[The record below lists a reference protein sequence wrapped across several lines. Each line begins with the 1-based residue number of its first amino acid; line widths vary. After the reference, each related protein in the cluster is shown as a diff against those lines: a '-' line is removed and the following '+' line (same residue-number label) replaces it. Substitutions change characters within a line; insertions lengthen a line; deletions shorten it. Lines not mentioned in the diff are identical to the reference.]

1 MSPPGL
7 PQVAPPP
14 SKLLHPEEAKPPP
27 PGPPDGGGERYAND
41 LPTREPPAPEPERR
55 NYKAPPGPEQ
65 GYARPPQMKSP
76 PHQTPWQPQP
86 APRYKSPPEP
96 VWEPGQ
102 SQRGRSERAARG
114 VLQQAIFTR
123 TVQNRS
129 LLRSEEL
136 SLAFKPWPLAM
147 AVVGAMWQQGIE
159 VPQLA
164 LDSQR
169 SPLGPELVQ
178 SLRRGVQWEQALWLA
193 RGWPRGTTET
203 WFAAAGN
210 CAIARA
216 WQQAFY
222 GLGRLRHH
230 GLQLSTDAL
239 RQAFVLQRPLNPWKG
254 SLKLLRMIRTAGF
267 SGLFSVGFEL
277 PRRAFLRPSIIE
289 FNKIFLSCARFSWS
303 YTLYFLSLQRTE
315 ACEVDDASLSTALS
329 AFCLKFRPW
338 QYELSSDGGV
348 FDEKD
353 GAMRLMLRS
362 FQANARCSNLG
373 LRTLNSALGV
383 FAKRPLLWKKAMQM
397 AMAFE
402 RSPYVPDAPA
412 RQAIRV
418 ARARRTAAFRRLC
431 RITASWQEA
440 ISTLERLRSKSLP
453 VTVAELQ
460 EAVTACSDSSQW
472 EMALQVSQ
480 ELAAMVKGPFPGS
493 KFQPRHTAT
502 FLLFRPMQGLGRL
515 AHSDD
520 SPGPPAS
527 GSALLENSMY
537 QPVPTSEYFDG
548 MPSDEPRCWSTRG
561 GLFNLVVGL
570 VVCAN
575 AVLMAV
581 EADLGLLGPTGPT
594 WSGLET
600 DLDSAHAVRK
610 IQHGLESEIN
620 LQEKL
625 NATLHKSIAFNSEL
639 SLPAGAGPLRFAAYT
654 VCEYFF
660 VLFFLCEMLL
670 RLCDLGCRRY
680 LCRYAWM
687 PLDAAV
693 VLTGL
698 MDLSLPFFLD
708 AEVERMS
715 VLPFLRLLRVLRLL
729 KLFQVCHPL
738 RIIGR
743 GVLKAF
749 SVVILVGL
757 VVLVLNFGL
766 AIILTTLIG
775 QRSALAETNSAS
787 QEHIATVLGNIYPSG
802 IVVPMIVLYMMICCF
817 AVVGLITSV
826 ISDSFV
832 TAQQRDQK
840 AREAAKDMKRG
851 TASMELGRH
860 FIDYGR
866 TIPGFI
872 NRKELEAALQEPFV
886 SQVLNSMEAIA
897 CHFFTLCEEAS
908 FANRVQEGHMAEA
921 VTSLGGG
928 WRVSGFF
935 DVKHQVMGVK
945 NDVVLKAE
953 LAAKDGSFRCEAAD
967 QRRELQELDRKTKS
981 LQTEVSKEMSSLKN
995 ELSSVKAQIS
1005 KVLVKME
1012 EQANWL
1018 EQEKKERSA
1027 SIAEIHEK
1035 INILPAHGTALAG
1048 ITSKVELIESQVVA
1062 QSSLQGK
1069 IDPWRVG

>member
-1 MSPPGL
+1 
-7 PQVAPPP
+7 
-14 SKLLHPEEAKPPP
+14 
-27 PGPPDGGGERYAND
+27 
-41 LPTREPPAPEPERR
+41 
-55 NYKAPPGPEQ
+55 
-65 GYARPPQMKSP
+65 
-76 PHQTPWQPQP
+76 
-86 APRYKSPPEP
+86 
-96 VWEPGQ
+96 
-102 SQRGRSERAARG
+102 
-114 VLQQAIFTR
+114 
-123 TVQNRS
+123 
-129 LLRSEEL
+129 
-136 SLAFKPWPLAM
+136 
-147 AVVGAMWQQGIE
+147 
-159 VPQLA
+159 
-164 LDSQR
+164 
-169 SPLGPELVQ
+169 
-178 SLRRGVQWEQALWLA
+178 
-193 RGWPRGTTET
+193 
-203 WFAAAGN
+203 
-210 CAIARA
+210 
-216 WQQAFY
+216 
-222 GLGRLRHH
+222 
-230 GLQLSTDAL
+230 
-239 RQAFVLQRPLNPWKG
+239 
-254 SLKLLRMIRTAGF
+254 
-267 SGLFSVGFEL
+267 
-277 PRRAFLRPSIIE
+277 
-289 FNKIFLSCARFSWS
+289 
-303 YTLYFLSLQRTE
+303 
-315 ACEVDDASLSTALS
+315 
-329 AFCLKFRPW
+329 
-338 QYELSSDGGV
+338 
-348 FDEKD
+348 
-353 GAMRLMLRS
+353 
-362 FQANARCSNLG
+362 
-373 LRTLNSALGV
+373 
-383 FAKRPLLWKKAMQM
+383 
-397 AMAFE
+397 
-402 RSPYVPDAPA
+402 
-412 RQAIRV
+412 
-418 ARARRTAAFRRLC
+418 
-431 RITASWQEA
+431 
-440 ISTLERLRSKSLP
+440 
-453 VTVAELQ
+453 
-460 EAVTACSDSSQW
+460 
-472 EMALQVSQ
+472 
-480 ELAAMVKGPFPGS
+480 
-493 KFQPRHTAT
+493 
-502 FLLFRPMQGLGRL
+502 MQGLGRL

-610 IQHGLESEIN
+610 IQHGLESEIKYGIN
-620 LQEKL
+620 QDQVLKDSLQEKL

-787 QEHIATVLGNIYPSG
+787 QVNYHGQLVLWFGSIGRSMQTLFTIQTLAGWEHIATVLGNIYPSG

-886 SQVLNSMEAIA
+886 SQVLNSMEVPANKVDILKL
-897 CHFFTLCEEAS
+897 FDKFNKEAS
-908 FANRVQEGHMAEA
+908 FANRVQAEHMAEA

-953 LAAKDGSFRCEAAD
+953 LAAKEAAD

-1069 IDPWRVG
+1069 IDALTLQVSSQAMVGGKVEALLSQVSAQLIALNSDKKLEGLVTAEEGELLDLKPSEPAAEPESSVPSASASKEESAEAPHAGAEPWAAAFAPTAESWAAFPPETTSSGEAAAQVEETKDPE